1 MKVKIYNKSNN
12 ELPKYKTSGAAGMD
26 ARASFSNI
34 DPKDLIKYGPVVYT
48 LDAETKKIKSIS
60 MQPGSR
66 VLVPLDIHT
75 SIPEGYM
82 ITLHIR
88 SGVALKDGLILGNA
102 IGIIDFDYRGNYGA
116 ILVNPSWN
124 KPVDISEGDIIGIS
138 EGKIMTCTK
147 SVEEAVVKLLEGI
160 VDMDDIITLYYGE
173 DVTREAAESLKE
185 KLEEIYDDMD
195 VELHRGGQPLYYYI
209 LSVE

>member
-1 MKVKIYNKSNN
+1 MNPSTQDFIKAINNVNAEKIIILPNN
-12 ELPKYKTSGAAGMD
+12 
-26 ARASFSNI
+26 SNI
-34 DPKDLIKYGPVVYT
+34 ILAANQAKELSEKNVEVIPTKTVPQAISALMVFEPSEDF
-48 LDAETKKIKSIS
+48 ETNTENMMEAMNTVKSG
-60 MQPGSR
+60 QVTYAVR
-66 VLVPLDIHT
+66 DT
-75 SIPEGYM
+75 S
-82 ITLHIR
+82 
-88 SGVALKDGLILGNA
+88 SDGI
-102 IGIIDFDYRGNYGA
+102 
-116 ILVNPSWN
+116 
-124 KPVDISEGDIIGIS
+124 DISEGDIIGIS